1 MKRKIFII
9 PLLFYAIQA
18 QVSISDINQIG
29 NQKLDDLKEELIF
42 QQNALQESE
51 KVNDV
56 DKFHI
61 SFTHI
66 FIRILFL
73 RIIDFTKFKNF
84 RPI

>member
-29 NQKLDDLKEELIF
+29 NQKLDDLKEELLF

-51 KVNDV
+51 NFNNEKIYNYYY
-56 DKFHI
+56 FSSFI
-61 SFTHI
+61 S
-66 FIRILFL
+66 
-73 RIIDFTKFKNF
+73 
-84 RPI
+84 PICA